1 MIGLAG
7 QGSVRG
13 HTLVGVAGECSG
25 FVVVLAG
32 LQAVVEHADA
42 AVGEVAGGGAVA
54 VAVFPAAVKWAWA
67 AGEWAIIGRA
77 HR

>member
-1 MIGLAG
+1 MGVCPGLLTGLAG

-13 HTLVGVAGECSG
+13 HTLVGVAGKCFG

-32 LQAVVEHADA
+32 PQAVVEHADA

-54 VAVFPAAVKWAWA
+54 VAVFPAG
-67 AGEWAIIGRA
+67 GEVGVGGG
-77 HR
+77 